1 MRHLIALLVLFFY
14 TTSAHAFIQPDERL
28 PEPMQEAR
36 AEALG
41 QMILCPVCD
50 GQAINGSDSAVAVA
64 MRATLRAQIRAGN
77 SDKQILGWFRE
88 RYGENII
95 SHPPLTPATGILWL
109 MPVLILTI
117 GGVLIF
123 RLLPFTK

>member
-1 MRHLIALLVLFFY
+1 MRRLIALLMLFFC
-14 TTSAHAFIQPDERL
+14 TTSAHAFIQPDERF
-28 PEPMQEAR
+28 PDPAQEAR

-64 MRATLRAQIRAGN
+64 MRTTLRAQIRAGN
-77 SDKQILGWFRE
+77 SDAQILAWFRE

-95 SHPPLTPATGILWL
+95 SHPSLTPATGILWL
-109 MPVLILTI
+109 MPVLVLTI
-117 GGVLIF
+117 GGVLVF
-123 RLLPFTK
+123 RCLPLAK